1 MTDRSLTGFKASVS
15 FVWSRAFSE
24 YWPSRRRRRR
34 GTPGISIT
42 GSAAWG
48 SWFSSGRHVEV
59 VLGGRGKGGPILQP
73 IEPIKTPIHYT
84 VEGNEMIRA
93 ASRLLWCI
101 REGMKVLEWVDVLGA
116 VAWYL
121 HYLCVAEIN
130 IFAALCVFFSL
141 FVRLTRKLNLSD
153 ECAPSLN
160 PFFFRGCF
168 FTANV
173 DVFSTRWPCLAFRK
187 NDSIPTPSP
196 PKKEQKG
203 NRKNVGFVFFCFF
216 VAGRKRGWS
225 TRARVPVISEL
236 GGRGEKAKWRRTA
249 LSCLFNFFI
258 VSF

>member
-48 SWFSSGRHVEV
+48 SWFSSERHVEV

-101 REGMKVLEWVDVLGA
+101 RGGMKVLEWVDVLGA

-121 HYLCVAEIN
+121 DYLCVAEID
-130 IFAALCVFFSL
+130 IFAALCVFFLCSFVWRGSL
-141 FVRLTRKLNLSD
+141 TSQMSVLHPWIL
-153 ECAPSLN
+153 
-160 PFFFRGCF
+160 FFSWMYFY
-168 FTANV
+168 
-173 DVFSTRWPCLAFRK
+173 
-187 NDSIPTPSP
+187 
-196 PKKEQKG
+196 
-203 NRKNVGFVFFCFF
+203 
-216 VAGRKRGWS
+216 RKRL
-225 TRARVPVISEL
+225 RFFYPV
-236 GGRGEKAKWRRTA
+236 T
-249 LSCLFNFFI
+249 LFGI
-258 VSF
+258 